1 MPAATSPSSGRTP
14 QWLRGSSGQPLAPE
28 EAAGRITAYV
38 YGNVLVL
45 AALVALH
52 PDDLTGPKA
61 LGYVVG
67 TGVSTFV
74 AHVFAESVGA
84 RVRTDRRPTA
94 ADLHHELRDSLP
106 ILSATA
112 VPALLLSA
120 ALLGRLDAPLAL
132 GAAIGVIVLRLA
144 ALGWIVGH
152 LRRRQASM
160 RTFIAGVLLAGTGA
174 GIAVLKWWLT
184 H

>member
-1 MPAATSPSSGRTP
+1 MPTATHPTPKRLP
-14 QWLRGSSGQPLAPE
+14 QWLRGSSGHPLSAA
-28 EAAGRITAYV
+28 EAASRITAYV
-38 YGNVLVL
+38 YGDILVL

-52 PDDLTGPKA
+52 PDDLAGPKA

-74 AHVFAESVGA
+74 AHVFAEAVGA

-94 ADLHHELRDSLP
+94 ADLRHEVRDSLP

-112 VPALLLSA
+112 VPALLMGA
-120 ALLGRLDAPLAL
+120 ASLGWLDEPLAL

-152 LRRRQASM
+152 LRRRRASM
-160 RTFIAGVLLAGTGA
+160 RTFIAGMLLAGTGA